1 MNGSSIGTAATSRLD
16 PWRMWSITVCR
27 MQRESEGVFTIDV
40 DFEDAEASQLYQFAP
55 GQFNMLYVPGV
66 GEAAISVASRTK
78 QGLLQHT
85 IRTVG
90 NVTQAIES
98 GGVGMSLGL
107 RGPFGRPWPIDAIA
121 STPGASDLVIIAGG
135 IGLAPLRSLVE
146 QVAVSR
152 DRFGDVHILLGART
166 PADLLYAE
174 QQSDWRAHHMFIDST
189 VDRGSP
195 AWKGHIGV
203 VTLLLERLAITR
215 PMSTIVMTCGP
226 EVMMRYVAR
235 SAIGRGIPESNI
247 WVTME
252 RNMNCAIGL
261 CGHCQL
267 GPQFI
272 CKDGPVFRFDEVK
285 AWLGVQ
291 EL

>member
-1 MNGSSIGTAATSRLD
+1 VNVCSTSPAVENRLD
-16 PWRMWSITVCR
+16 PWKMWSVAIHRV
-27 MQRESEGVFTIDV
+27 QHESKGVFTIELDFV
-40 DFEDAEASQLYQFAP
+40 DPQARQQYQYAP

-66 GEAAISVASRTK
+66 GEAAISIADETPR
-78 QGLLQHT
+78 GLLQHT
-85 IRTVG
+85 IRAVG
-90 NVTQAIES
+90 AVTQAIES

-107 RGPFGRPWPIDAIA
+107 RGPFGRPWPIDSIA
-121 STPGASDLVIIAGG
+121 STPETSDLIIVAGG
-135 IGLAPLRSLVE
+135 IGLAPLRSLVN
-146 QVAVSR
+146 QVGRER
-152 DRFGDVHILLGART
+152 DRFGLVQVLLGART

-174 QQSDWRAHHMFIDST
+174 QQSFWQAQRMNIVAT

-195 AWKGHIGV
+195 DWKGHTGV
-203 VTLLLERLAITR
+203 VTLLLERLAIPR
-215 PMSTIVMTCGP
+215 PMSTHVMTCGP

-267 GPQFI
+267 GPKFI
-272 CKDGPVFRFDEVK
+272 CKEGPVFRFDEVR